1 MPDGLEALGRLG
13 VSLDPDLCFPFRG
26 VRFVGEGV
34 SVDASFPRGLGLG
47 VRRTLLHQALIDRAA
62 AIGAS
67 LLWGA
72 PVRGISAQGVV
83 LDDEIV
89 RCRWIVAADGENSS
103 VRKRAGLST
112 DPAHG
117 AAWRGVVRF
126 GFRRHYQIE
135 PWTDCVEIYWG
146 PGCQIYVTPVGPREV
161 CLAVVSRDSHLRL
174 DRALTYFPDLK
185 SRLHGAAVTSY
196 ERGAVSASRSLRNV
210 SRGNVILLG
219 DASGSVDAITGEG
232 LRLSF
237 DQASALAPA
246 LASGDLGAY
255 ERAHRRFARRPTF
268 MAHLMLSLDRSSWL
282 RRRTLRALAA
292 EPRLFAKQ
300 LAMHVGAL
308 SPAHFARHA
317 VLPLGRGFLAAAP

>member
-1 MPDGLEALGRLG
+1 MPDAREALGRLG
-13 VSLDPDLCFPFRG
+13 VSLDPDLSFPFRG
-26 VRFVGEGV
+26 IRFVGEGV

-83 LDDEIV
+83 LDDETV
-89 RCRWIVAADGENSS
+89 RCRWIVAADGENSP
-103 VRKRAGLST
+103 VRRWAGLSA
-112 DPAHG
+112 DPAR
-117 AAWRGVVRF
+117 AARRGVVRF
-126 GFRRHYQIE
+126 GFRRHYRIE

-174 DRALTYFPDLK
+174 DPALTYFPDLK
-185 SRLHGAAVTSY
+185 SRLHGAVVTSY
-196 ERGAVSASRSLRNV
+196 ERGAVSASRSLRKV
-210 SRGNVILLG
+210 SRGDVVLLG

-237 DQASALAPA
+237 EQASALAPA

-255 ERAHRRFARRPTF
+255 EAAHRRFARRPTF
-268 MAHLMLSLDRSSWL
+268 MAHLMLSLDRIAWL

-292 EPRLFAKQ
+292 EPRLFRKQ
-300 LAMHVGAL
+300 LAMHVGAV

-317 VLPLGRGFLAAAP
+317 MLPLSRGILAAAP